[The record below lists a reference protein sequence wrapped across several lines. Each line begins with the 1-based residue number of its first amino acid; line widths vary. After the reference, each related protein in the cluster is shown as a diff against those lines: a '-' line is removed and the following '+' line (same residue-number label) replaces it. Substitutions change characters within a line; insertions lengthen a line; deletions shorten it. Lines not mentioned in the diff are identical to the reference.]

1 MRISANLNAVSQQ
14 QKLYKLNQST
24 SQAGAMVKES
34 MDSNGNYKTDRITIS
49 PMGKAMN
56 MMESL
61 MKQKE
66 SINQRKHELIE
77 KTLEH
82 GGNMRGIQD
91 QLDAYDE
98 SMKLIDE
105 QISTLM
111 EDTLKSQA
119 EDPDEE
125 KQKMEDA
132 PETEEEVQAEQLK
145 GHLSLATDLDSLKI
159 VKSASDKAERGI
171 KSKEAEIARD
181 RTYGPVSERKLEQLD
196 EMKEHKKALSSQ
208 FGQILGDVQETVSA
222 NVQAAEKA
230 GEAQAAAENPEAV
243 QETPALQETEEDS

>member
-24 SQAGAMVKES
+24 SQAGAMVTES
-34 MDSNGNYKTDRITIS
+34 MDANGNHKTDRITIS

-82 GGNMRGIQD
+82 GGNMRGIQE

-98 SMKLIDE
+98 SMKLIDD

-119 EDPDEE
+119 KDPEEE

-159 VKSASDKAERGI
+159 VQSASDKAERGI

-181 RTYGPVSERKLEQLD
+181 RTYGPVSEKKLEQLD

-208 FGQILGDVQETVSA
+208 FGQLLGNAQENVSA
-222 NVQAAEKA
+222 ATQPAVPTGETNNAE
-230 GEAQAAAENPEAV
+230 GTPDAV
-243 QETPALQETEEDS
+243 QEAQTLQETEKDS